1 MSFIVRRF
9 FTFKFRISNIFI
21 SKFLVA
27 EIDFKIW
34 IKMRKSVYKAINR
47 LFLIW
52 QTIIK
57 TCFCRKSRQ
66 ERRYKNLLI

>member
-21 SKFLVA
+21 SKFLVV
-27 EIDFKIW
+27 EIYLKIR

-52 QTIIK
+52 
-57 TCFCRKSRQ
+57 
-66 ERRYKNLLI
+66 